1 MFLSKI
7 SIPSCEIILYIIA
20 YFTNCERKIK
30 SPFIIYSDFKSI
42 LVPGDNGKQNPKESY
57 TKKYQKH
64 IACTDGYKLICA
76 DDKFSKP
83 FTIYL
88 SKDAAKNF
96 INSVIKESKCYND
109 VTKKHF
115 NKEL

>member
-20 YFTNCERKIK
+20 YFTNWERKIK

-64 IACTDGYKLICA
+64 IACTYGYKLICA
-76 DDKFSKP
+76 DDKFS
-83 FTIYL
+83 
-88 SKDAAKNF
+88 
-96 INSVIKESKCYND
+96 
-109 VTKKHF
+109 
-115 NKEL
+115 